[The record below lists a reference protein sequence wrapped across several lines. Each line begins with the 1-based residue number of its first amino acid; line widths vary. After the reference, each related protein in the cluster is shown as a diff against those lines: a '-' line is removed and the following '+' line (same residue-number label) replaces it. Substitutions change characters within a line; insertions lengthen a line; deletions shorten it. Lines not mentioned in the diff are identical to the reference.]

1 VETPQLEEDEWE
13 YCNYDRPEVMAT
25 LKLAVKLK
33 TTLTTIEHEIEHN
46 LTKAD
51 DPKTKFLTGCD
62 VLKYWCGQS
71 T

>member
-1 VETPQLEEDEWE
+1 
-13 YCNYDRPEVMAT
+13 MAT

-33 TTLTTIEHEIEHN
+33 TTLKTIEHEIEDN